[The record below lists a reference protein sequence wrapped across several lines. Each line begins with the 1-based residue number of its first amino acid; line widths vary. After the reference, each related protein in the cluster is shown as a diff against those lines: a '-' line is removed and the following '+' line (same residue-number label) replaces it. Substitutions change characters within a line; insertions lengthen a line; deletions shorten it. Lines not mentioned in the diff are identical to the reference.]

1 MANFKNW
8 SASKKA
14 TLIALW
20 LFATLGRVAY
30 VSMDIPG
37 EAISMFAI
45 TAGVLA
51 VLGLALRGFVFRAQP
66 VQAR

>member
-8 SASKKA
+8 STSNKA
-14 TLIALW
+14 LLVALW
-20 LFATLGRVAY
+20 ISATLGRVAY

-37 EAISMFAI
+37 EAMMMFAI

-51 VLGLALRGFVFRAQP
+51 VMGLVLRGLVFKTQP
-66 VQAR
+66 VAAS